1 MWLSRPTSTLA
12 TGLSTD
18 TRSIKAGQAF
28 LALTGETFDGHE
40 MVMDAAA
47 KGSPLA
53 IVDRAVKD
61 SPPTMGVLRV
71 PDTRRAL
78 LRLAA
83 AYRKTL
89 EGTKVIAVVG
99 SNGKTTTV
107 RLVTSVLSQA
117 LRGTASIKS
126 FNNEIGVP
134 LTILGAAPG
143 DGFLVCEVGTNAPGE
158 IAVLADV
165 VAPDVAVIT
174 SIGREHLERLVSLH
188 GVAREEASVLEFVRR
203 GGAGIYNADAP
214 HLTEVIAGIK
224 TKPQTLI
231 SFGFGDG
238 ADVQV
243 MQAAQGTDGIDLT
256 LNDRARFRISLLG
269 KHNASNAAAAVA
281 VGRRLGLR
289 DEQISAGLLAAR
301 GPEMRLERSEIGG
314 VSIIN
319 DAYNANPDSMRA
331 GLETL
336 RETGA
341 GAKRRVAVLGDML
354 ELGTHTEQEHR
365 QIGAELS
372 RRTDL
377 DLIVLVGPSM
387 KLAAEQLAKGPGVE
401 WVQDMDALNAPRIA
415 ERLRAGD
422 VVLLK
427 GSRRMRLER
436 LLGAVRERFSPAP
449 KPEPTRV

>member
-1 MWLSRPTSTLA
+1 
-12 TGLSTD
+12 
-18 TRSIKAGQAF
+18 
-28 LALTGETFDGHE
+28 
-40 MVMDAAA
+40 
-47 KGSPLA
+47 
-53 IVDRAVKD
+53 
-61 SPPTMGVLRV
+61 
-71 PDTRRAL
+71 
-78 LRLAA
+78 
-83 AYRKTL
+83 
-89 EGTKVIAVVG
+89 
-99 SNGKTTTV
+99 
-107 RLVTSVLSQA
+107 
-117 LRGTASIKS
+117 
-126 FNNEIGVP
+126 
-134 LTILGAAPG
+134 
-143 DGFLVCEVGTNAPGE
+143 
-158 IAVLADV
+158 VLADV

-174 SIGREHLERLVSLH
+174 SIGREHLEKLVSLQ

-256 LNDRARFRISLLG
+256 LNDRARFRIGLLG